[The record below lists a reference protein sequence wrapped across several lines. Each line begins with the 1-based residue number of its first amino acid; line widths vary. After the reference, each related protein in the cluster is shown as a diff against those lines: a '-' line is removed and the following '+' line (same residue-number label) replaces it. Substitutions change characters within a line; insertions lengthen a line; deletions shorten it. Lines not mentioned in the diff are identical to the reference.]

1 MRQILA
7 VATVV
12 VMAGCAS
19 QAPAPLQVASV
30 TPTAAAGS
38 PVAAR
43 QVCHK
48 ESVVGTNFTQT
59 VCHGAD
65 TDPSNPNLNNVTD
78 DAVRQLGNNQAFIGR
93 AGKG

>member
-7 VATVV
+7 MSAMV

-19 QAPAPLQVASV
+19 QAPAPLQVASA
-30 TPTAAAGS
+30 TPAAAAGS
-38 PVAAR
+38 AVAVH

-48 ESVVGTNFTQT
+48 ETVFGTNFTQT
-59 VCHGAD
+59 VCHGASV
-65 TDPSNPNLNNVTD
+65 DPSDPNLNNVTD